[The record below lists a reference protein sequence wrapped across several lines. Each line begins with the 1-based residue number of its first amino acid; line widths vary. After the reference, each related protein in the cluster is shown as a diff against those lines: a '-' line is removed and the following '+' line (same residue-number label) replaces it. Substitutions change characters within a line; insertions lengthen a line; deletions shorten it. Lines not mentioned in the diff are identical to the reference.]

1 MNIRNLDDLEIIK
14 KEGTRLIYPERIKIA
29 VGMATCGL
37 ATGAQEVYDEIENS
51 IRENK
56 LDAILTKTG
65 CLGFCQ
71 KEPLVNLFVPEL
83 PKLTYC
89 EMTPDKARELIIAV
103 KNKQLK
109 EEYLLCKF
117 EEELLLDE
125 SIKKYGSNGNL
136 RGIPLYQ
143 EVPFFAKQK
152 KIALRNC
159 GFINPDSIEEYI
171 TRGGYESLYKVLTEL
186 SPEQTIEEVK
196 NSGLRG
202 RGGAGFP
209 TGRKWEFARKAKGDI
224 RYIVCNADE
233 GDPGAYMDRSVLEGD
248 PHSVLEG
255 MLIGGY
261 AIGASKGFIYVRSE
275 YPLAI
280 VRLRQ
285 AIWQAKEHGLLG
297 KNIFNTGFNF
307 EIEIREGSGAF
318 VCGEETSLI
327 HSIEGVS
334 PEPRQRPP
342 FPAQSGLWGKPTNIN
357 NVETWA
363 NIPAIIAKGSDWYS
377 KIGTEKSKGTK
388 VFSLVGKVVNTG
400 LVEVPMGITL
410 REIIYDIG
418 GGILEGKKF
427 KAVQT
432 GGPSGGCIPSS
443 SIDLP
448 IDYEHLAKAGSMMG
462 SGGMVVM
469 DEDTCIVDI
478 AKYFLAFTNDESC
491 GKCTSCRDGSEAMLE
506 VLTRI
511 SEGKG
516 EEGDIEFLQE
526 LGEAIKDASQC
537 GLGQT
542 VPNPVLSTLQHFR
555 KEYEAHIKYKKCP
568 AVVCKKIISSACQYT
583 CPVGQD
589 VPSYIGYIAKGQF
602 EEAID
607 IIRKENPLPLVC
619 GRVCHHPCE
628 TKCRSGDGGDP
639 IAIRALKRFAAD
651 YELKKGIKPITP
663 HKRIYEE
670 KVAIIGSGPA
680 GLTCGYYLAR
690 EGYEVTIFES
700 LPVAGGMLAVG
711 IPEYRLP
718 REILNK
724 EIDIIR
730 EAGVTIKTNAKVDNL
745 EYLKKQG
752 YKAIFIATGAH
763 EGLKMGLPGEKT
775 KGVMDAVEFLRAVN
789 LGEQTELGKKV
800 AVIGGGN
807 AAIDAARTAC
817 RMGCEKVQI
826 IYRRTKAEMPAD
838 PEEIEG
844 AVEEGIDIQFLAA
857 PIRVISK
864 NEKME
869 RIECIRM
876 KLGDFDETGR
886 RRPIPV
892 KDSEFTVD
900 LDTMIYAVRQEPDLS
915 FLTDNKNIQISKW
928 KTIMVNAET
937 FITNEDGIFAGG
949 DVVTGAATVTEAM
962 GAGKIAAQSIHK
974 YLRSEPVV
982 REYEVIRPAVY
993 VEPLKL
999 SDEEMEE
1006 LLESRR
1012 PKMPSL
1018 SVSERVKS
1026 FKEVHLGL
1034 GEEQAIIEAKRCLRC
1049 ELESKPEKEETL

>member
-1 MNIRNLDDLEIIK
+1 MKIK
-14 KEGTRLIYPERIKIA
+14 KLAELEVIKGKGMKLIYPDKLKIS

-51 IRENK
+51 IQENK

-71 KEPLVNLFVPEL
+71 KEPLVDVYVPGS
-83 PKLTYC
+83 PRLTYC
-89 EMTPDKARELIIAV
+89 EMTSDKARELMISIR
-103 KNKQLK
+103 NK
-109 EEYLLCKF
+109 EFRDEYLLCKF
-117 EEELLLDE
+117 EEEFLLDE

-136 RGIPLYQ
+136 NGISSYQ

-171 TRGGYESLYKVLTEL
+171 ARGGYRSLYKVLSEL

-196 NSGLRG
+196 KSGLRG

-209 TGRKWEFARKAKGDI
+209 TGRKWEFARKEKSNI
-224 RYIVCNADE
+224 KYIVCNADE

-255 MLIGGY
+255 MLIGAY
-261 AIGASKGFIYVRSE
+261 AIGVSKGFVYVRSE

-280 VRLRQ
+280 VRLKRAFSQ
-285 AIWQAKEHGLLG
+285 AREYGVLG
-297 KNIFNTGFNF
+297 ENIFDTGFNF
-307 EIEIREGSGAF
+307 DVEIREGSGAF

-327 HSIEGVS
+327 HSIEGVL

-363 NIPAIIAKGSDWYS
+363 NIPAIIAKGSNWYS

-418 GGILEGKKF
+418 GGIPDNKRF

-432 GGPSGGCIPSS
+432 GGPSGGCIPANLV
-443 SIDLP
+443 DLP
-448 IDYEHLAKAGSMMG
+448 IDYEELAEVGSMMG

-469 DEDTCIVDI
+469 DEDTCVVDI
-478 AKYFLAFTNDESC
+478 AKYFLTFTNDESC
-491 GKCTSCRDGSEAMLE
+491 GKCTSCREGSQAMLE

-516 EEGDIEFLQE
+516 KKGDIDFLEE
-526 LGEAIKDASQC
+526 LGEAVKDGSQC

-542 VPNPVLSTLQHFR
+542 LPNPVLSTLQHFSE
-555 KEYEAHIKYKKCP
+555 EYEAHIKYKECP
-568 AVVCKKIISSACQYT
+568 AVVCKKIISSPCQYV
-583 CPVGQD
+583 CPLNQD
-589 VPSYIGYIAKGQF
+589 VPAYIGYIARGQF
-602 EEAID
+602 EEAIN

-651 YELKKGIKPITP
+651 YELKKGIKPITSQ
-663 HKRIYEE
+663 KLIYEE

-680 GLTCGYYLAR
+680 GLTCGYYLAK
-690 EGYEVTIFES
+690 EGYEITIFES
-700 LPVAGGMLAVG
+700 LPVVGGMLAVG

-724 EIDIIR
+724 EIDIIK
-730 EAGVTIKTNAKVDNL
+730 EAGVTIKTDTQVENL
-745 EYLKKQG
+745 DYLREQG
-752 YKAIFIATGAH
+752 YKSIFIATGAH
-763 EGLKMGLPGEKT
+763 KGFKMNIPGEDAE
-775 KGVMDAVEFLRAVN
+775 GVMDAVEFLRAIN
-789 LGEQTELGKKV
+789 LGEEVKIGERV

-807 AAIDAARTAC
+807 AAVDAARTAH
-817 RMGCEKVQI
+817 RMGYEKVQI
-826 IYRRTKAEMPAD
+826 IYRRTRAEMPAD
-838 PEEIEG
+838 VEEIEG
-844 AVEEGIDIQFLAA
+844 AIEEGIDIRFLAA
-857 PIRVISK
+857 PIRVICSNGK
-864 NEKME
+864 LEG
-869 RIECIRM
+869 IECIRM

-886 RRPIPV
+886 RRPIPI
-892 KDSEFTVD
+892 KGSEFTVN
-900 LDTMIYAVRQEPDLS
+900 LDAMIYAIRQEPDLS
-915 FLTDNKNIQISKW
+915 FLKGNKKIQISKW
-928 KTIMVNAET
+928 NTIVTNSAT
-937 FITNEDGIFAGG
+937 FTTDEEGVFAGG
-949 DVVTGAATVTEAM
+949 DVVTGPATVTEAM

-974 YLRSEPVV
+974 YLRGKPVEK
-982 REYEVIRPAVY
+982 EYKVTKPAVY

-999 SDEEMEE
+999 SDAEMEE
-1006 LLESRR
+1006 LLESKS

-1018 SVSERVKS
+1018 SVSERARN

-1034 GEEQAIIEAKRCLRC
+1034 NEEEAIIEAKRCLRC
-1049 ELESKPEKEETL
+1049 DLESKPKTEEG

>member
-1 MNIRNLDDLEIIK
+1 MRIKNLNDLKVIK
-14 KEGTRLIYPERIKIA
+14 KEGLKLIYPERIKIA

-56 LDAILTKTG
+56 LDVILTKTG

-71 KEPLVNLFVPEL
+71 KEPLVDLFVPEL

-89 EMTPDKARELIIAV
+89 EMTSDKARELISSV
-103 KNKQLK
+103 KNNKLK

-117 EEELLLDE
+117 EEEFLLDE

-143 EVPFFAKQK
+143 DVPFFAKQK

-159 GFINPDSIEEYI
+159 GFINPDSMEEYI
-171 TRGGYESLYKVLTEL
+171 ARGGYFSLYRVLSEF
-186 SPEQTIEEVK
+186 SPEQTIEEIK
-196 NSGLRG
+196 KSGLRG

-209 TGRKWEFARKAKGDI
+209 TGRKWEFARKAKSDI

-255 MLIGGY
+255 MLIGAY
-261 AIGASKGFIYVRSE
+261 AIGANKCFVYVRSE

-280 VRLRQ
+280 VRLKRALFQ
-285 AIWQAKEHGLLG
+285 AREYGVLG
-297 KNIFNTGFNF
+297 ENIFDTGFNF
-307 EIEIREGSGAF
+307 DVEIREGSGAF

-342 FPAQSGLWGKPTNIN
+342 FPAQSGLWNKPTNIN

-363 NIPAIIAKGSDWYS
+363 NIPAIIAKGSSWYS

-443 SIDLP
+443 LIDLR
-448 IDYEHLAKAGSMMG
+448 IDYERLAKAGSMMG

-469 DEDTCIVDI
+469 DEDTCVVDI
-478 AKYFLAFTNDESC
+478 AKYFLTFTNDESC

-516 EEGDIEFLQE
+516 KEGDIEFLQE

-555 KEYEAHIKYKKCP
+555 KEYEDHIKHKKCP
-568 AVVCKKIISSACQYT
+568 AVVCKKIISSACQYA

-589 VPSYIGYIAKGQF
+589 VPAYIGYIAKGQF
-602 EEAID
+602 EEAIN

-639 IAIRALKRFAAD
+639 IAVRTLKRFAAD
-651 YELKKGIKPITP
+651 YELKKGMKPFKPT
-663 HKRIYEE
+663 KQIYEE

-680 GLTCGYYLAR
+680 GLTCGYCLAR

-718 REILNK
+718 RKILNY
-724 EIDIIR
+724 EIDLIR

-763 EGLKMGLPGEKT
+763 EGLKMNIPGEDT

-789 LGEQTELGKKV
+789 LGEKTEPGKRV

-807 AAIDAARTAC
+807 AAIDAARTAR
-817 RMGCEKVQI
+817 RMSCEKVQI

-838 PEEIEG
+838 QEEIEG
-844 AVEEGIDIQFLAA
+844 AIEEGIDIRFLAA
-857 PIRVISK
+857 PIRVISTNGK
-864 NEKME
+864 LEK
-869 RIECIRM
+869 IECIRM

-886 RRPIPV
+886 RRPVSI
-892 KDSEFTVD
+892 KGSEFTVN
-900 LDTMIYAVRQEPDLS
+900 LDAMIYAIRQEPDLS
-915 FLTDNKNIQISKW
+915 FLSGNKKIQISKW
-928 KTIMVNAET
+928 KTIVTNSAT
-937 FITNEDGIFAGG
+937 FATDEEGIFAGG
-949 DVVTGAATVTEAM
+949 DVVTGPATVTEAM

-974 YLRSEPVV
+974 YLRGKSIE
-982 REYEVIRPAVY
+982 REYKVTKPAVY

-999 SDEEMEE
+999 SDAEMEE
-1006 LLESRR
+1006 LLELKR

-1018 SVSERVKS
+1018 SVPERARN
-1026 FKEVHLGL
+1026 FKEVHLGFS
-1034 GEEQAIIEAKRCLRC
+1034 EEEAIIEAKRCLRC
-1049 ELESKPEKEETL
+1049 ELESKPKTEEG